1 MKKKAIIILAVLVC
15 VLLAVVAF
23 LSIDRA
29 GGEVGFYATINRV
42 EDCVAYATVTEQYA
56 VLSKKLPENIMFNT
70 NELGEELNA
79 GDKIYGN
86 YLSGTID
93 GQTVCVVCV
102 VVITD

>member
-1 MKKKAIIILAVLVC
+1 MKKKAIIISGVLVC

-23 LSIDRA
+23 LSVDRA
-29 GGEVGFYATINRV
+29 GGEVGFYATINSI
-42 EDCVAYATVTEQYA
+42 EDGVAYATVTEQCA

-70 NELGEELNA
+70 NELGEELKA